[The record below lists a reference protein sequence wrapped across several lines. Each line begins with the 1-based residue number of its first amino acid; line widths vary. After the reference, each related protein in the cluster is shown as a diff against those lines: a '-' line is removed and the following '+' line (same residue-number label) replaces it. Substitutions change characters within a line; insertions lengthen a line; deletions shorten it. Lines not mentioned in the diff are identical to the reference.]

1 MTRSSSEAVGRRRTR
16 GPAYTA
22 LAALAC
28 LAFVSD
34 AAGQAPASPAPAVV
48 PPDTVVDTVEL
59 SRTDNTQAVEA
70 SDLRLVLSKAK
81 REEHAIIRRLI
92 FIMGSLRLTQPAA
105 WAGEGPAPQTCSWN
119 YKSFLQRQQCFVS
132 MSGVLACT
140 QAEVT
145 PLPEEA
151 HGEAPAPDKAAVGF
165 CNDVFRPAANA
176 RVRLSGLLR
185 DRAADLFAAD
195 QNAKVQPLFE
205 AAGLTARPDLPPRLQ
220 APARLPAPPA
230 PATR

>member
-1 MTRSSSEAVGRRRTR
+1 MRT
-16 GPAYTA
+16 AAASTVFA
-22 LAALAC
+22 LAL

-34 AAGQAPASPAPAVV
+34 ASGQAPTPNTAPAPAVV
-48 PPDTVVDTVEL
+48 PPGTQVDTVEL

-70 SDLRLVLSKAK
+70 SDLRLLLSKAK

-92 FIMGSLRLTQPAA
+92 FITGSLRLTEPAG
-105 WAGEGPAPQTCSWN
+105 WAGDTPAPQTCSWN
-119 YKSFLQRQQCFVS
+119 YKGFLQRQQCFVS

-151 HGEAPAPDKAAVGF
+151 HGEAPAPDNAPVGF

-185 DRAADLFAAD
+185 DRAAELFAAD
-195 QNAKVQPLFE
+195 QKAKVDPIFE
-205 AAGLTARPDLPPRLQ
+205 ASGLAVRPDLPPRLQ
-220 APARLPAPPA
+220 ALPKAPAPPA
-230 PATR
+230 PPTTK

>member
-1 MTRSSSEAVGRRRTR
+1 MPRAAAVVV
-16 GPAYTA
+16 
-22 LAALAC
+22 AAVTL

-34 AAGQAPASPAPAVV
+34 ASGQAPATAPPPPAAV
-48 PPDTVVDTVEL
+48 PPGTIVDTVEL

-70 SDLRLVLSKAK
+70 SDLRLLLSKAR

-92 FIMGSLRLTQPAA
+92 FITGSLRLTQPAA
-105 WAGEGPAPQTCSWN
+105 WVGDSPAPQTCSWT
-119 YKSFLQRQQCFVS
+119 YKGFLQRQQCFVS

-151 HGEAPAPDKAAVGF
+151 HGEAPAPDNAPVGF

-185 DRAADLFAAD
+185 DRAAELFAAD
-195 QNAKVQPLFE
+195 QKAKVDPLFE
-205 AAGLTARPDLPPRLQ
+205 AAGLAVRPDLPPRLQ
-220 APARLPAPPA
+220 APAKLPSPPA
-230 PATR
+230 PATK